1 MNTRFWIAA
10 TIAFSLAVSAT
21 ASAQFQSRWR
31 DQRMPGARPS
41 PYLSLLTPG
50 ANRAVVY
57 QGFVRPQLDLQ
68 SQIRTQ
74 ERQIDRFT
82 MSTQQSPAT
91 TVRGSSQYQQQGR
104 GSSGS
109 GLLEAGPLDRIRG
122 GQSDLRQ
129 IDVGHP
135 VYFQYREQY
144 FPGFRRNTVQ

>member
-10 TIAFSLAVSAT
+10 TIAISLGVSAT
-21 ASAQFQSRWR
+21 ASAQFQTRWR
-31 DQRMPGARPS
+31 DQRMPGTRPS

-50 ANRAVVY
+50 VNRAVVY
-57 QGFVRPQLDLQ
+57 QGFVRPQLDMQ

-82 MSTQQSPAT
+82 MSTQQSPTAAG
-91 TVRGSSQYQQQGR
+91 RGSSQYQQQGR
-104 GSSGS
+104 GPSP

>member
-1 MNTRFWIAA
+1 MNTRLGIAA
-10 TIAFSLAVSAT
+10 TIAITLGVSAT
-21 ASAQFQSRWR
+21 ASAQFQTRWR
-31 DQRMPGARPS
+31 DQRMPGTRPS

-50 ANRAVVY
+50 VNRAVVY
-57 QGFVRPQLDLQ
+57 QGFVRPQLDMQ

-91 TVRGSSQYQQQGR
+91 GGRGSSQYQQQGR
-104 GSSGS
+104 GSSP

-144 FPGFRRNTVQ
+144 FPGFRRNAVQ